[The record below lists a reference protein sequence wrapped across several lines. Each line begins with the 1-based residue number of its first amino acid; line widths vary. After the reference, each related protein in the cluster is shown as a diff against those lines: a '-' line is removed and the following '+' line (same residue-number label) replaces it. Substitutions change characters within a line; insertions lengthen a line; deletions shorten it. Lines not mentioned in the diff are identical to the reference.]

1 MIQDENINENIEE
14 NVEGAL
20 AVCKKE
26 KQEYLELSQRL
37 KADFINLKKDAER
50 QMASIKDFANEELIS
65 EILPIF
71 DSFDLALKYVP
82 AELKE
87 NNWVKGIFVIKSQFE
102 NILKSLGVSEIQC
115 AGKKFDP
122 SLHEAVSEE
131 ESDKEEDIILEEVQ
145 KGYMIN
151 GKVLRV
157 SKVKLAKKI
166 KNDES

>member
-1 MIQDENINENIEE
+1 MTQDENINKNIEE
-14 NVEGAL
+14 NAEDAL
-20 AVCKKE
+20 VTCEKE

-37 KADFINLKKDAER
+37 KADFINFKKDTER
-50 QMASIKDFANEELIS
+50 QMASIKYFANEELIS

-87 NNWVKGIFVIKSQFE
+87 NNWTKGIFVIKSQFE

-122 SLHEAVSEE
+122 GLHEAVSEE
-131 ESDKEEDIILEEVQ
+131 ESDQEEDMILEEMQ
-145 KGYMIN
+145 KGYIMN
-151 GKVLRV
+151 GKIIRP
-157 SKVKLAKKI
+157 SKVKISK
-166 KNDES
+166 